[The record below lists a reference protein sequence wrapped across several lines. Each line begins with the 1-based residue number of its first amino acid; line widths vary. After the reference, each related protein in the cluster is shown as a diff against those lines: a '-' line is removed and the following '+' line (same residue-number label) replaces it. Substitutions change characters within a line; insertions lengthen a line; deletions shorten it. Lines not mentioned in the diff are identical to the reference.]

1 MATKVD
7 YADKTPRPIT
17 PGNWR
22 VTNKHVSVTID
33 GQHPNI
39 QPEFDSIESD
49 EFVAG
54 GGIALVHRKP
64 GWGNANAKLIA
75 AAPDLLAACESAR
88 TIITIA
94 RQTKSGQCNAGPWA
108 DLIDKLSAAIA
119 KATT

>member
-1 MATKVD
+1 MKTKVD

-75 AAPDLLAACESAR
+75 ASPEMMAALKLAESSLSTYATTGAFTAGQPSGWLL
-88 TIITIA
+88 
-94 RQTKSGQCNAGPWA
+94 GQ
-108 DLIDKLSAAIA
+108 LRAAIA